1 MRDFRKLKVWEK
13 AHTLA
18 LKIYKVT
25 EEFAREELYGLT
37 S

>member
-13 AHTLA
+13 AHQFSFKGYAA
-18 LKIYKVT
+18 LIVQNRMLK
-25 EEFAREELYGLT
+25 AD